1 MRHIISLACLVWG
14 ICACPT
20 FAAELQHPDCSGRDH
35 WPAAMTGV
43 RLKELGL
50 SEKAG
55 GYDNIEVEL
64 LASDPFSAERHGRP
78 LFQQVHK
85 VTITD
90 GGRTFTAITVN
101 TASFEEC
108 SESGGDVFIVDI
120 AGPSGAPGTPSRP
133 PQPTRNRTHGKTTFF
148 P

>member
-133 PQPTRNRTHGKTTFF
+133 PQPGQH
-148 P
+148 